1 VLGIG
6 GLLPGRQM
14 TLRIA
19 AIRRSDLQIE
29 ISVYMAGSASNVGV
43 SVRQRE
49 ARRTMVEFR
58 SQPAVKRMAGVAGLR
73 KLRGDVVWVG
83 GFLKIRQVTRIASCR
98 QSQVLANRRALVA
111 IIALRGGVRAQQR
124 KTILVVLQLLHRD
137 IPTLHRMA
145 LRAVRAHLA
154 PVDVFMTIL
163 ALLSHIR
170 EHRFPVALRAFHFF
184 MHPTQGITGFAVV
197 KFRDGTDGSPSPGGV
212 AVFARN
218 RKGPMRAPGGLAL
231 GLGSE

>member
-1 VLGIG
+1 MALGI
-6 GLLPGRQM
+6 PAVGRRNHQVVIVVDM
-14 TLRIA
+14 ARSTGDIRM
-19 AIRRSDLQIE
+19 AIRQQE
-29 ISVYMAGSASNVGV
+29 T
-43 SVRQRE
+43 
-49 ARRTMVEFR
+49 RRTMVEFR
-58 SQPAVKRMAGVAGLR
+58 SHPAVKRMAGVAGLR